1 MRAGAYATF
10 DGVTYR
16 SDFAYGTPIRLLAP
30 LSDPQ
35 PPGFERDQYR
45 RWARRVERSELSR
58 TFFVETTAVW
68 KGKEVDVLSVLGA
81 SAYIEYYSEDTD
93 GWPELTHHQHGMWSG
108 DVPVDSLS
116 DVSETVIEVP
126 L

>member
-1 MRAGAYATF
+1 VRAGPYATF
-10 DGVTYR
+10 NGVTYR
-16 SDFAYGTPIRLLAP
+16 SDFADGTPIRLLAP

-35 PPGFERDQYR
+35 PPGFERDKHR
-45 RWARRVERSELSR
+45 RWSRRVERSELTR
-58 TFFVETTAVW
+58 TFVVRTTAVW
-68 KGKEVDVLSVLGA
+68 KGKQVDVRSVLGDRA
-81 SAYIEYYSEDTD
+81 DIEYSSEDTD
-93 GWPELTHHQHGMWSG
+93 GWPELTHHQHGLWTG

>member
-1 MRAGAYATF
+1 MRAGAYAAF

-16 SDFAYGTPIRLLAP
+16 AKNVRGPSILLLAP

-35 PPGFERDQYR
+35 PPGFERDKHR
-45 RWARRVERSELSR
+45 RWSRRVERSELGR
-58 TFFVETTAVW
+58 TFVVRTTAVW
-68 KGKEVDVLSVLGA
+68 NGKEVDVRSVLGDRA
-81 SAYIEYYSEDTD
+81 SIEYYSEDTD